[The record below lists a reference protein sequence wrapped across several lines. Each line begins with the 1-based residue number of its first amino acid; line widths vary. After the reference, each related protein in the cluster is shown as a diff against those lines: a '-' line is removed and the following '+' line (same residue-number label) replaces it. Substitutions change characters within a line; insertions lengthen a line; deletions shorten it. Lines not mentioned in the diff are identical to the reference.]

1 MKTNVLITSAGRRV
15 SLVKSFINAAS
26 MVLPGAKVITV
37 DMNPDLSAA
46 CTVSDLSY
54 QICSVTDSNYSE
66 TLKKICVENNVG
78 LVIPT
83 IDTELVIL
91 AKNRNDFEKHGIN
104 IIVSSVPV
112 VKRCRNKRES
122 NLLFEELG
130 IKTPK
135 LQDKQ
140 NLEFPVFI
148 KPFNGSLSS
157 EIHLIRERSQLSEYL
172 LTNDKFMFMEYIDSN
187 KFDEYTVDI
196 YYDRGGN
203 LKCLVPRKRIEVRG
217 GEISKGIT
225 VKNILYEELKE
236 KLSELKGARGC
247 ITAQFFLSKEG
258 NNIYGIEINA
268 RFGGGYTLSYFAGAV
283 YPEFLIQEYLLNSSV
298 SFHEEWK
305 ENLLMLRFDQEI
317 IIANE

>member
-1 MKTNVLITSAGRRV
+1 
-15 SLVKSFINAAS
+15 
-26 MVLPGAKVITV
+26 
-37 DMNPDLSAA
+37 
-46 CTVSDLSY
+46 
-54 QICSVTDSNYSE
+54 
-66 TLKKICVENNVG
+66 
-78 LVIPT
+78 
-83 IDTELVIL
+83 
-91 AKNRNDFEKHGIN
+91 
-104 IIVSSVPV
+104 
-112 VKRCRNKRES
+112 
-122 NLLFEELG
+122 
-130 IKTPK
+130 
-135 LQDKQ
+135 
-140 NLEFPVFI
+140 
-148 KPFNGSLSS
+148 
-157 EIHLIRERSQLSEYL
+157 LSEYL

-268 RFGGGYTLSYFAGAV
+268 RFGGGYPLSYFAGAV

>member
-104 IIVSSVPV
+104 IIVSSVPF

-268 RFGGGYTLSYFAGAV
+268 RFGGGYPLSYFAGAV